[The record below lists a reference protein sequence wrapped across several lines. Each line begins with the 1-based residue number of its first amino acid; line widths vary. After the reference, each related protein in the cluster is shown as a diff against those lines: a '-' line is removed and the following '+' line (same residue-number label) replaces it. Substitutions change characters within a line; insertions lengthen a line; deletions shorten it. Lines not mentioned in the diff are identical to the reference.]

1 LIKENLIKEDTAMII
16 KQLSV
21 FLENKSGRLTE
32 VTKAMADHHIN
43 ISAFSIAETA
53 DYGILRMIV
62 NKPEETEKMLKE
74 AGFSVHRTDV
84 ICLIVP
90 HKPGGLYRALQIL
103 SDSNISVEYMYAF
116 AMADE
121 ASVVLRIDNI
131 PQAIKVLQDHK
142 LELKKASEIYQL

>member
-1 LIKENLIKEDTAMII
+1 MII

-32 VTKAMADHHIN
+32 VTKAMADNQIN

-74 AGFSVHRTDV
+74 KGFSVHRTDV

-90 HKPGGLYRALQIL
+90 HIPGGLYKALQIL
-103 SDSNISVEYMYAF
+103 SDNNISVEYMYAF
-116 AMADE
+116 AMGDD
-121 ASVVLRIDNI
+121 ASVIIRTDTL
-131 PQAIKVLQDHK
+131 QEAIKVLQDHK
-142 LELKKASEIYQL
+142 LELKKASDIYRI